1 MKIIRYKS
9 KEHVTINNAIMFEK
23 GLSLKAKGLFSLVMS
38 LPDNWDFSV
47 VGVCAITKENECA
60 IRAAIDELIKAGY
73 CSRQRVRED
82 GKYVACRYEFYE
94 RKNRSPHLENPHVEN
109 PRVENRDDKYN
120 SSMNTPINNN
130 ENISTINSPDNNKE
144 SKSLSND
151 KQKGWKTDSE
161 FMKFWNLY
169 DYKKGADTA
178 YRAWK
183 KLSKQEKQDAV
194 KAIPLYFED
203 CREHSRNK
211 RYPATYLNAH
221 TWEDDFTCTG
231 LVEEKEEKE
240 ESSTSDWDAQIRWLE
255 KNTPNIAG
263 RMTKEMLRRFKELCM
278 CDSHLLAETLR
289 EFDKIYDG
297 GNIMKEFE
305 ELCKKR

>member
-23 GLSLKAKGLFSLVMS
+23 ELSLKAKGLFSLVMS

-47 VGVCAITKENECA
+47 VGICAITKENECA

-73 CSRQRVRED
+73 CSRDRVRED

-94 RKNRSPHLENPHVEN
+94 KKNRSPRLENPHVEN
-109 PRVENRDDKYN
+109 PRVENLDDKYN
-120 SSMNTPINNN
+120 SSINTPINNN

-231 LVEEKEEKE
+231 QVEENQEKKSDEAEGIQLPEGLTPEKWEAITKWLARNAPSVLRTITPEQYLTIAKAEGNDAQAICNFFKDYEKE
-240 ESSTSDWDAQIRWLE
+240 
-255 KNTPNIAG
+255 
-263 RMTKEMLRRFKELCM
+263 
-278 CDSHLLAETLR
+278 H
-289 EFDKIYDG
+289 
-297 GNIMKEFE
+297 GNE
-305 ELCKKR
+305 

>member
-1 MKIIRYKS
+1 MVQHFNAYFADKYGIEGAIIIECIYGWIRRNVCNDEVFKEERVWCYMSAKGFNRYITYMNPLKIHRELRKLEGEVLLVGNFNLKPTNQTLWYTFTDKFLVELKEHDYDISDFSKVKNPFFKNEKSNNKII
-9 KEHVTINNAIMFEK
+9 NNPIIE
-23 GLSLKAKGLFSLVMS
+23 
-38 LPDNWDFSV
+38 DN
-47 VGVCAITKENECA
+47 K
-60 IRAAIDELIKAGY
+60 
-73 CSRQRVRED
+73 
-82 GKYVACRYEFYE
+82 
-94 RKNRSPHLENPHVEN
+94 
-109 PRVENRDDKYN
+109 
-120 SSMNTPINNN
+120 
-130 ENISTINSPDNNKE
+130 KE

-240 ESSTSDWDAQIRWLE
+240 ESSASDWDAQKRWLE

-278 CDSHLLAETLR
+278 CDSYLLADTLR

-297 GNIMKEFE
+297 GDMMKEFE

>member
-1 MKIIRYKS
+1 MIQHFNAYFAEKYGIEGAIIIECIYGWIRRNVCNDEVFKEERVWCYMSAKGFNRYITYMNPLKIHRELRKLEGEVLLVGNFNLKPTNQTLWYTFTDKFLAELREHDYDISDFSKVKNPFFKNEKSNNKII
-9 KEHVTINNAIMFEK
+9 NNPIIE
-23 GLSLKAKGLFSLVMS
+23 
-38 LPDNWDFSV
+38 DN
-47 VGVCAITKENECA
+47 K
-60 IRAAIDELIKAGY
+60 
-73 CSRQRVRED
+73 
-82 GKYVACRYEFYE
+82 
-94 RKNRSPHLENPHVEN
+94 
-109 PRVENRDDKYN
+109 
-120 SSMNTPINNN
+120 
-130 ENISTINSPDNNKE
+130 KE

-240 ESSTSDWDAQIRWLE
+240 DTSASDWYAQKRWLE

-263 RMTKEMLRRFKELCM
+263 RMTKEMLRRFKEQCM
-278 CDSHLLAETLR
+278 CDSYLLADTLR

-297 GNIMKEFE
+297 GDMMKEFE